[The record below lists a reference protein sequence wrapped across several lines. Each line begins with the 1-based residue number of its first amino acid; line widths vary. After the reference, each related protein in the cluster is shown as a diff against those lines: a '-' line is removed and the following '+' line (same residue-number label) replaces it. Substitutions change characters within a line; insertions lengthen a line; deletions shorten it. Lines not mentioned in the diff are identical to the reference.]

1 MAEDTGCRVDKYNC
15 SGLRALSR
23 GYLVQSNPPR
33 DDCQIRQSTVA
44 GLDGGTAQL
53 HCLVSN
59 LGNRRLV
66 DFGRRSIE
74 WQNGRMSRCYGHSS
88 APEEWLLLLWFQ
100 S

>member
-1 MAEDTGCRVDKYNC
+1 MAEDTGCDFDKYNRT
-15 SGLRALSR
+15 GLRAFSHD
-23 GYLVQSNPPR
+23 YLVQSNTTR
-33 DDCQIRQSTVA
+33 DDRQIRQSKVA
-44 GLDGGTAQL
+44 RLDGGAAQL

-66 DFGRRSIE
+66 DFGRGSIE

-100 S
+100 F